1 MFANLRRPIALI
13 ISSASIAQPRFRVA
27 FRSSLR
33 LLSSTSEPLFSEP
46 MPQGK
51 HVKQQWVAKP
61 KSEAAHEA
69 GHDRSSSGSTHGST
83 APGNKPAHPEEYRS
97 PVDEHPDSH
106 PEPIKHAADTSRSNS
121 KGARVINAGLMATTT
136 TPTMASAASAQ
147 LSLGQDDLAD
157 RVERMKIGSKEEE
170 HQHQGKKKGKIKEDV
185 VTPEKVK
192 GTVADA
198 QLRATFY
205 PKFENEKS
213 DQEVR
218 IRMQEV
224 VGAGHGVLEVTQK
237 HSGSLFLYSGDNGGA
252 FAKNSYGNLYT
263 AVGVFVLGR
272 TLQEAWGSQAGQKQR
287 EFNAYLKEHRICIGM
302 ELVTAVLGDHG
313 QRPLQDY
320 VVVTAVTKLVGRPH
334 FMSTPE
340 VVAFC
345 HQWRLPTNHYWLFST
360 KASVTS
366 FFTAYDALCEEGLAG
381 TVTNVLND
389 IADTH
394 LPATKRHEDIQG
406 EILEGLVARIVT
418 PESLTI
424 LKEVLVQYPPPPVP
438 EIPFSGKDLREICS
452 SHRDSENK
460 QVAALL
466 RAVGSDFCSD
476 TEDWLEDK
484 LIEQEGKTKTRTY
497 PMLETLLHSTPA
509 NYSTKKLQEMIRVIH
524 KSKLPVRFKC
534 HKIMSSQS
542 RNDQDNVVSQFKM
555 TVHVLSDSAFRRYQK
570 EMSKHASLWP
580 LYRGF
585 FVDVRVF
592 NASNAPAM
600 IDKKSL
606 TDGNA
611 EETRGSG
618 ECGQDDSVDESQN
631 LMLKLKFLPYKI
643 RTFLIRNGISA
654 LFDKGVA
661 EYKEYYTRQMKIW
674 GTSPEK
680 QMELT
685 KLLNEWA
692 GYIKKRM
699 NGKKLS
705 SNTYLTEA
713 EPFLKQFA
721 ERSLKNKKLVGA
733 AGVDIDVDD
742 FLAIQQGGEDEYIS
756 EGEHAPSAA
765 TPAPAAPAIKA
776 QGMLVFFP
784 GIPGCAKSA
793 LCKAIMTSTHELP
806 THSLMG
812 DMIKGKYWPKLND
825 ERAKKPHRITFA
837 DKNAPNKE
845 VWQTVQKI
853 CNTTRAIGVPVVPES
868 EGTGLNPFSLD
879 VLAVFIY
886 RVLQR
891 TNHPGKLDKNT
902 PNPGYVLLM
911 FYNLYDGMDRKEFEE
926 ELTSQ
931 FGHIVKIPVL
941 KLNRSPMPRAVLN
954 FLEEG
959 LDLYNRHTRKHGRLE
974 SLHGSFKDEWM
985 EWERGLRKIMVEHKE
1000 YLLEVQV
1007 PFQEVVETVQQQLK
1021 AITSGD
1027 FVMHVPVHKE
1037 ERSFQTIRFVAIALD
1052 SDQVVDVLQKASIHN
1067 PQVGSALSNKDLKG
1081 SIGQAHITLAHKA
1094 SHGGAAVAAY
1104 APQRGCETEVQ
1115 LTALLFSEKLVA
1127 VEVQLAASGEKAV
1140 VSKNEWPHLT
1150 VWTAP
1155 GMKAKDANRLP
1166 QMAESGEA
1174 TRVELQPATLSGH
1187 INFY

>member
-1 MFANLRRPIALI
+1 MLASLRRPLAFGFSFACIEV
-13 ISSASIAQPRFRVA
+13 PRFRV
-27 FRSSLR
+27 RSSLC
-33 LLSSTSEPLFSEP
+33 LLSSSPRLDFDL

-51 HVKQQWVAKP
+51 HSAKRQWVAKP
-61 KSEAAHEA
+61 KSEAPHALEHGNPPQGSSALGLKPARGKHDHSAA
-69 GHDRSSSGSTHGST
+69 GARVIDAGSMATPTASST
-83 APGNKPAHPEEYRS
+83 APGQ
-97 PVDEHPDSH
+97 
-106 PEPIKHAADTSRSNS
+106 
-121 KGARVINAGLMATTT
+121 M
-136 TPTMASAASAQ
+136 
-147 LSLGQDDLAD
+147 SLGQADLAY
-157 RVERMKIGSKEEE
+157 RVEKMKISPTKEEHHHE
-170 HQHQGKKKGKIKEDV
+170 GKKKGKTKEDV
-185 VTPEKVK
+185 VTPDKVK
-192 GTVADA
+192 TTVAEA

-272 TLQEAWGSQAGQKQR
+272 TLQGAWGSQAGQKQR
-287 EFNAYLKEHRICIGM
+287 EFNAYLKEHHICIGM

-320 VVVTAVTKLVGRPH
+320 VVVTAVTKLAGRPH

-360 KASVTS
+360 KRSVTS

-389 IADTH
+389 ISDTH
-394 LPATKRHEDIQG
+394 LPATKRHEDVQG

-424 LKEVLVQYPPPPVP
+424 LNEVLVQYPPPPVP
-438 EIPFSGKDLREICS
+438 KFHFSGKDLREICS
-452 SHRDSENK
+452 SNRDSENK

-466 RAVGSDFCSD
+466 KAVGRDFCPD
-476 TEDWLEDK
+476 TTEWLEDK
-484 LIEQEGKTKTRTY
+484 LVEQESTTKARLY
-497 PMLETLLHSTPA
+497 PMLETFLYSTPA
-509 NYSTKKLQEMIRVIH
+509 NYPTRKLQEMIRVIH

-534 HKIMSSQS
+534 HKITSSQS
-542 RNDQDNVVSQFKM
+542 TNDQDNIVSQFKM

-585 FVDVRVF
+585 FVDVRVL
-592 NASNAPAM
+592 NASTAPAI

-606 TDGNA
+606 TDGSD
-611 EETRGSG
+611 EETRGFG
-618 ECGQDDSVDESQN
+618 ECGQDDSVDETQN

-692 GYIKKRM
+692 SYIKKKT

-721 ERSLKNKKLVGA
+721 ERNLKNKKLVGS

-742 FLAIQQGGEDEYIS
+742 FLALQQGGEDEYIS
-756 EGEHAPSAA
+756 EGDHAPAA
-765 TPAPAAPAIKA
+765 TTPAPAAPAVKA

-793 LCKAIMTSTHELP
+793 LCKEIMTSTQRLP
-806 THSLMG
+806 MHSLMG

-825 ERAKKPHRITFA
+825 ERVKKPHRITFA

-845 VWQTVQKI
+845 VWQTVQRI
-853 CNTTRAIGVPVVPES
+853 CHTTRAIGVPVVPES

-879 VLAVFIY
+879 VLAVFTY

-931 FGHIVKIPVL
+931 FGHLVKIPVL
-941 KLNRSPMPRAVLN
+941 KQNRTPMPKALMN
-954 FLEEG
+954 ILEEG
-959 LDLYNRHTRKHGRLE
+959 LDLYNRHTRNHGRLE
-974 SLHGSFKDEWM
+974 SLFGSFKDEWI
-985 EWERGLRKIMVEHKE
+985 EWEKGLKKVLVEHKN
-1000 YLLEVQV
+1000 YLIEIQV
-1007 PFQEVVETVQQQLK
+1007 PFPEVVENVQQQLN

-1027 FVMHVPVHKE
+1027 FALHVPVHKE
-1037 ERSFQTIRFVAIALD
+1037 ERSFQTFKFVAIALD
-1052 SDQVVDVLQKASIHN
+1052 SDQVLDILQKAMIQN
-1067 PQVGSALSNKDLKG
+1067 PPVEAALSNKNLKG
-1081 SIGQAHITLAHKA
+1081 SLGQAHITLAHKA

-1104 APQRGCETEVQ
+1104 APQRGSETQVQ

-1150 VWTAP
+1150 VWTAS
-1155 GMKAKDANRLP
+1155 GMKAKDANELP
-1166 QMAESGEA
+1166 QMVESGEA
-1174 TRVELQPATLSGH
+1174 TRVELKPVTLTGL